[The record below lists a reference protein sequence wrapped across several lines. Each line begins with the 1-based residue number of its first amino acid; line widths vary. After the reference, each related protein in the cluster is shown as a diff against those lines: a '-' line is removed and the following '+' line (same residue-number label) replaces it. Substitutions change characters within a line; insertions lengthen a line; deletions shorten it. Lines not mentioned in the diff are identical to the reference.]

1 MDCKDSNMAEGLPQD
16 INAEIL
22 LNYCEGR
29 DIHVKFNG
37 FHKRNVYKDI
47 LGVERDKKLL
57 HLCRNSIYNLLPEYM
72 FHPNDRFD
80 NLPPLEIKERFAEE
94 YARQEKEKEDA
105 YRYFAPFDILLLQLR
120 LAIRKTLDN
129 YVTEDKILQDILG
142 DRVTAKQKSNRF
154 IKKTIPYLPSCKKI
168 RGDRTL
174 LTLLLRKVF
183 MDEGIR
189 IDIKSEEIEFSD
201 EAPRYEYREGAIVGA
216 VYAGNRYEEQTQT
229 YNLSYWQDEECD
241 ENFPK
246 FIEDIEEYRQFIQ
259 DYFLSVE
266 TLLIF
271 DIHKDA
277 AALRLSDTTIYNYLN
292 YNTNL

>member
-1 MDCKDSNMAEGLPQD
+1 MAEGLPQD

-22 LNYCEGR
+22 LNYYEGR
-29 DIHVKFNG
+29 CIHVKFNG
-37 FHKRNVYKDI
+37 LHKRNVYKDI
-47 LGVERDKKLL
+47 LGIETDKNLL

-72 FHPNDRFD
+72 FHSNDRFD
-80 NLPPLEIKERFAEE
+80 NLPPVEIKERFAEE

-120 LAIRKTLDN
+120 LEIRKTLDQ
-129 YVTEDKILQDILG
+129 YVVEDKVLQDILS
-142 DRVTAKQKSNRF
+142 DRVTAEQKSNRF
-154 IKKTIPYLPSCKKI
+154 IRKTIPYLPSCKKI

-174 LTLLLRKVF
+174 LTLLLRKVL

-189 IDIKSEEIEFSD
+189 IEIKREEIEFSD
-201 EAPRYEYREGAIVGA
+201 DEPRYEDREGAIVGD
-216 VYAGNRYEEQTQT
+216 VYAGNRYNEQTLT
-229 YNLSYWQDEECD
+229 YRLCYWQDECD
-241 ENFPK
+241 EKFPK
-246 FIEDIEEYRQFIQ
+246 FIEDMEEYRQFIQ
-259 DYFLSVE
+259 DYLLSVE